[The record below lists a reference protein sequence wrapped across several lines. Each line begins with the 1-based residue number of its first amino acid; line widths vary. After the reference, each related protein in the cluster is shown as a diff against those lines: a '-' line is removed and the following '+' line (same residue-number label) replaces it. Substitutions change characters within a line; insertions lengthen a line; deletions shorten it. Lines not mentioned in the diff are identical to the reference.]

1 MILPETEIW
10 IVSGNINIIQVVD
23 VAGNGNMVRI
33 GKYYRKWKYCRNR
46 KYCRKRKYWQN
57 RKYYRNRKIIPE
69 TEILNICSKRKL
81 IPESEILNI
90 VRIGNEFRNR
100 EFNRKRIVRISIGRG
115 LPDEGPARSQAIAQQ
130 VRGLE
135 TPQAKAATRPTA
147 RQAQRAP
154 RPRIRGPCCVGCSS
168 HAWAVLVAAVCVWV
182 CAHAWFL
189 NLQESVYD

>member
-1 MILPETEIW
+1 MDRI
-10 IVSGNINIIQVVD
+10 GNINIIQVVD

-33 GKYYRKWKYCRNR
+33 GKYYRKWKYCQNR
-46 KYCRKRKYWQN
+46 KYCRKRKYCQN

-115 LPDEGPARSQAIAQQ
+115 LPDEGPARSRAIAQQ
-130 VRGLE
+130 ARA
-135 TPQAKAATRPTA
+135 PQAQPRQRPGLPQGRPSA
-147 RQAQRAP
+147 RQ
-154 RPRIRGPCCVGCSS
+154 GHGCVGRA
-168 HAWAVLVAAVCVWV
+168 AWAAARTRMGSPCGCRVCVSLCSCV
-182 CAHAWFL
+182 IP
-189 NLQESVYD
+189 ESTRVSV

>member
-1 MILPETEIW
+1 MDRI
-10 IVSGNINIIQVVD
+10 GNINIIQVVD

-46 KYCRKRKYWQN
+46 KYCRKRKYCQN

-100 EFNRKRIVRISIGRG
+100 EFYRKRIVRISIGRG

-130 VRGLE
+130 AKRATQTATPGPAQGQAQQAVAARTARAARAGACVGLWLAQASLRGLLLAR
-135 TPQAKAATRPTA
+135 THGRP
-147 RQAQRAP
+147 
-154 RPRIRGPCCVGCSS
+154 IE
-168 HAWAVLVAAVCVWV
+168 AAVCV
-182 CAHAWFL
+182 CA
-189 NLQESVYD
+189 

>member
-1 MILPETEIW
+1 MDRI
-10 IVSGNINIIQVVD
+10 GNINIIQVVD

-46 KYCRKRKYWQN
+46 KFCRKRKYCQN

-115 LPDEGPARSQAIAQQ
+115 PLDEGPARSQAVAQRANAHQ
-130 VRGLE
+130 R
-135 TPQAKAATRPTA
+135 TPSLD
-147 RQAQRAP
+147 QAQRKA
-154 RPRIRGPCCVGCSS
+154 RPSQGLGRARAERSNGPSAVRL
-168 HAWAVLVAAVCVWV
+168 AWAARLARVYGARAMLVR
-182 CAHAWFL
+182 
-189 NLQESVYD
+189 ES

>member
-1 MILPETEIW
+1 MDRI
-10 IVSGNINIIQVVD
+10 GNINIIQVVD

-33 GKYYRKWKYCRNR
+33 GKYYRKWKYCQNR
-46 KYCRKRKYWQN
+46 KYCRKRKYCQN

-115 LPDEGPARSQAIAQQ
+115 LPDEGPARSRAISQ
-130 VRGLE
+130 
-135 TPQAKAATRPTA
+135 QAKRNNHTPSND
-147 RQAQRAP
+147 QAQRKSQAQP
-154 RPRIRGPCCVGCSS
+154 KLGRARGAATSGLALCVGRK
-168 HAWAVLVAAVCVWV
+168 ACVR
-182 CAHAWFL
+182 C
-189 NLQESVYD
+189 

>member
-1 MILPETEIW
+1 MDRI
-10 IVSGNINIIQVVD
+10 GNINIIQVVD

-46 KYCRKRKYWQN
+46 KYCRKRKYCQN

-115 LPDEGPARSQAIAQQ
+115 LPDEGPARS
-130 VRGLE
+130 RGHRPASMRA
-135 TPQAKAATRPTA
+135 TSPAKAAPRPTA

-154 RPRIRGPCCVGCSS
+154 RPRMRGPRCVGCCS
-168 HAWAVLVAAVCVWV
+168 HAHGQPLWLPCVCEFVLMRD
-182 CAHAWFL
+182 
-189 NLQESVYD
+189 S

>member
-1 MILPETEIW
+1 MDRI
-10 IVSGNINIIQVVD
+10 GNMNIIQVVD

-33 GKYYRKWKYCRNR
+33 GKYYWKWKYYQNR
-46 KYCRKRKYWQN
+46 KYC
-57 RKYYRNRKIIPE
+57 RNRKIIPE

-115 LPDEGPARSQAIAQQ
+115 LPDEGPARSRAIAQQ
-130 VRGLE
+130 ASA
-135 TPQAKAATRPTA
+135 PQRTSQGCTRPTA

-154 RPRIRGPCCVGCSS
+154 RLRQRVGLRQWAASSRAARARMAPLVGCC
-168 HAWAVLVAAVCVWV
+168 ACVCVCV
-182 CAHAWFL
+182 L
-189 NLQESVYD
+189 LES

>member
-1 MILPETEIW
+1 MDRI
-10 IVSGNINIIQVVD
+10 GNINIIQVVD

-46 KYCRKRKYWQN
+46 KYCRKRKYCQN

-90 VRIGNEFRNR
+90 VRIGNKFRNR

-115 LPDEGPARSQAIAQQ
+115 SLDEGPARSQAIAQQ
-130 VRGLE
+130 
-135 TPQAKAATRPTA
+135 ATRITNT
-147 RQAQRAP
+147 RQSLDQAQRKPGPAEAMGTRGQQHGP
-154 RPRIRGPCCVGCSS
+154 RAVRS
-168 HAWAVLVAAVCVWV
+168 AWAARPARGCTVLVRCS
-182 CAHAWFL
+182 CANPKAIGIR
-189 NLQESVYD
+189 